1 MGQSVEDKILLE
13 IAGKPVFGHVLRAF
27 VEAATQ
33 DALVIVA
40 RDDVQRKEL
49 AAVVQREQPGIPV
62 FYTLGGDER
71 QISVQKGLD
80 LLPSEAAFV
89 SIHDCARPAVSPA
102 ALKAVRKAVEETGCA
117 VSLAHRVTDT
127 VRQFSADPSQKPA
140 KGTLLPREQLWA
152 METPQAFPRELLDRA
167 HARLDQPV
175 TDDLAAVEAIGE
187 PVVIV
192 ESVFP
197 NPKLTRPADL
207 AHLETLLNSSTMN
220 THPRSPFRVGYGYDI
235 HRLKAGLPL
244 TLGGVPIHSEV
255 GLEGHSDADVLSH
268 AIADAILGG
277 CGLADIGH
285 YFPNTDPAIR
295 GISSQEILK
304 RAVREAGKTGYRLV
318 NVDASLIA
326 EHPRI
331 APYLGRMKKQ
341 LSKTLGIPVEA
352 IGIKATT
359 QEKIGALGQ
368 AAGIAAHA
376 VASLTA

>member
-13 IAGKPVFGHVLRAF
+13 IAGKPVFGHVLTAF
-27 VEAATQ
+27 VEAGTQ
-33 DALVIVA
+33 EALVVVA
-40 RDDVQRKEL
+40 RDDIQRKEL
-49 AAVVQREQPGIPV
+49 AAVVQREQVDIPV
-62 FYTLGGDER
+62 FYTLGGSER
-71 QISVQKGLD
+71 QQSVQKGLD
-80 LLPSEAAFV
+80 LLPSDTAYV

-102 ALKAVRKAVEETGCA
+102 ALKAVRKAVMETGCA

-127 VRQFSADPSQKPA
+127 IRQFAKDPSEKPSA
-140 KGTLLPREQLWA
+140 ATLLPREQLWA
-152 METPQAFPRELLDRA
+152 METPQAFPRDLLDRA
-167 HARLDQPV
+167 HAQLDKAV
-175 TDDLAAVEAIGE
+175 TDDLAAVEALGE
-187 PVVIV
+187 PVFLV

-207 AHLETLLNSSTMN
+207 PYLESLLSANTMHPN
-220 THPRSPFRVGYGYDI
+220 TRSPFRVGFGYDI

-255 GLEGHSDADVLSH
+255 GLDGHSDADVLSH

-277 CGLADIGH
+277 CGLSDIGH
-285 YFPNTDPAIR
+285 YFPNTDPAIK

-304 RAVREAGKTGYRLV
+304 RAVREAAKTGYRLV

-326 EHPRI
+326 EKPKI
-331 APYLGRMKKQ
+331 APYITRMKKQ
-341 LSKTLGIPVEA
+341 LAKTLGIPPEA

-368 AAGIAAHA
+368 GAGIAAHA
-376 VASLTA
+376 VASLTT